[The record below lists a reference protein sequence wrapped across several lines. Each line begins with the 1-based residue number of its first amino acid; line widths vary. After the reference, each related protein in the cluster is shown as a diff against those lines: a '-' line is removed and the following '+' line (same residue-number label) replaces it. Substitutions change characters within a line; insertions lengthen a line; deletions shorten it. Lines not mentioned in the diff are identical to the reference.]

1 MTDHSQYAETLAL
14 YALGALDDQA
24 EQAGL
29 EAHLESCIECR
40 RELDALRGDI
50 ALLALSAMGPL
61 PPQRSREQLLQT
73 ISSEPRTTP
82 VPAPKRFVLGVLHP
96 KWLAVAPIAATL
108 LLAVFSLMLWREDAR
123 LRHRL
128 DDAQAVLSQQKQQM
142 QEFQSVRDQLAELQS
157 IRELVKSR
165 NALHMTLTASEW
177 PGAQP
182 QAKTVYVPR
191 KGLLLMATNLHPLP
205 GDKVYELWLLPAD
218 GSAPM
223 PFGTFKTDQGGNAV
237 MHHTVKTDKRPKA
250 FAITIEPE
258 GGSQAPT
265 SPVVMGPAG

>member
-14 YALGALDDQA
+14 HAVGALDNQA
-24 EQAGL
+24 ELAALQ
-29 EAHLESCIECR
+29 AHLESCEACR
-40 RELDALRGDI
+40 RELEALRGDV
-50 ALLALSAMGPL
+50 ALLALSTAGPM
-61 PPQRSREQLLQT
+61 PPQRSRERLLEA
-73 ISSEPRTTP
+73 ISSEPRLA
-82 VPAPKRFVLGVLHP
+82 PAPRRFVLGVLHP
-96 KWLAVAPIAATL
+96 RWLALAPIAAAL
-108 LLAVFSLMLWREDAR
+108 LLAIFSLMLWREDMR

-128 DDAQAVLSQQKQQM
+128 DDAQVVLSQQKQQM

-157 IRELVKSR
+157 IRDLVKSR
-165 NALHMTLTASEW
+165 NAVHMTLTASEW

-218 GSAPM
+218 GGAPM
-223 PFGTFKTDQGGNAV
+223 PFGTFKTDQGGNAL
-237 MHHTVKTDKRPKA
+237 MHHTAKTDKRPKA
-250 FAITIEPE
+250 FAITVEPE
-258 GGSQAPT
+258 GGSLVPT